1 MADVITTAQAGTQV
15 SKETAD
21 ALVSMRNEID
31 QHRYADSKRSYLGK
45 AFDWVYGAD
54 EKSFKQ
60 LEEVEQRAITHVK
73 NNDVDALEKMRD
85 EINQAVDKD
94 KNKLKWQNDISQLGG
109 AGLKIGALFFGGKAG
124 YIASAGFFA
133 ADEAKPADKI
143 GGQAVDLTLGAA
155 KGLTFKFL
163 MDKTMS
169 SDMNIALKGGAM
181 SIGGRTIDTALT
193 RSNYYD
199 QKEQGY
205 SLWTGAKNTASEMV
219 NPEHLAVDAA
229 VMGTA
234 YLGGWAIGAAAPKL
248 MTPFAQKIET
258 SAIAGAARGAISEI
272 TAARIAGE
280 QVNWSRVGGKS
291 LATSVV
297 YGFAAAPGAW
307 YSDYQAHQAA
317 QQKIDQIQ
325 HQHDGAGDGNYLYY
339 KKAGQVKA
347 EQLTQDMSWKSTNGD
362 TLTGNAGDWKVT
374 GPDGSTWTVKPDIF
388 AKTYGEVTPG
398 SGVFE
403 KTALARAM
411 KLKVDYSV
419 QSLEGTSSGRAGDYL
434 IMGPNNEF
442 YIVNAAKFEG
452 MYSQVQQAGKN

>member
-199 QKEQGY
+199 QKEQSY
-205 SLWTGAKNTASEMV
+205 SLWTGAKNTASEMI

-325 HQHDGAGDGNYLYY
+325 HQHDGAGDGNYFYY

>member
-248 MTPFAQKIET
+248 MTPFAQKVET

>member
-1 MADVITTAQAGTQV
+1 MADVITTAQAGPQIT
-15 SKETAD
+15 KETAE
-21 ALVSMRNEID
+21 ALMNMQSEIQ
-31 QHRYADSKRSYLGK
+31 QHQYADSKRSYLGK
-45 AFDWVYGAD
+45 AFDWVYSSD

-60 LEEVEQRAITHVK
+60 LEEIEHRVQYHVK
-73 NNDVDALEKMRD
+73 NGEVEALEKMRD
-85 EINQAVDKD
+85 EINQAVAKD
-94 KNKLKWQNDISQLGG
+94 KNALKWQSDISQLGG
-109 AGLKIGALFFGGKAG
+109 AGLKIGSLFFGGKIG

-133 ADEAKPADKI
+133 ADEAKPGDKI
-143 GGQAVDLTLGAA
+143 GAQAVDLTLGAT
-155 KGLTFKFL
+155 KGVAFKFML
-163 MDKTMS
+163 DKTMGT
-169 SDMNIALKGGAM
+169 DMNIALKGGAM
-181 SIGGRTIDTALT
+181 SIGGRALDTALT
-193 RSNYYD
+193 RENYYD

-205 SLWTGAKNTASEMV
+205 SLWTGVKNTAAEV
-219 NPEHLAVDAA
+219 ANPEHLAIDAA

-258 SAIAGAARGAISEI
+258 SAISGAARGAISEL
-272 TAARIAGE
+272 TAARLSGE
-280 QVNWSRVGGKS
+280 QVNWGRVGAKS
-291 LATSVV
+291 LATSIV

-307 YSDYQAHQAA
+307 YSDYQAHQQA

-325 HQHDGAGDGNYLYY
+325 HQHDGAGDGNYLTY

-347 EQLTQDMSWKSTNGD
+347 EQLTQDLTWKSTNGD
-362 TLTGNAGDWKVT
+362 TLTGNAGDWKLT

-398 SGVFE
+398 SGIYE

-419 QSLEGTSSGRAGDYL
+419 QSLEGASSGKAGDYL

-452 MYSQVQQAGKN
+452 MYTQVQQPAKN